1 MPIGVWTPRR
11 FTPEKNAK
19 ARTGGLEVAVR
30 AALKQK
36 SGIWFGWSGKV
47 ATHTKIAKQRVVH
60 DKIRIRQECAFDKYS
75 VRMTLCQE
83 ETVEDILGRAKS
95 LGIKFDRK
103 LDRPFKLQQLL
114 YDACYQRACMEEQFL
129 DTLIQ
134 GMMIEKIEEE
144 IDAELRKIRWP
155 KLSSNV
161 AA

>member
-1 MPIGVWTPRR
+1 
-11 FTPEKNAK
+11 
-19 ARTGGLEVAVR
+19 
-30 AALKQK
+30 
-36 SGIWFGWSGKV
+36 
-47 ATHTKIAKQRVVH
+47 
-60 DKIRIRQECAFDKYS
+60 
-75 VRMTLCQE
+75 
-83 ETVEDILGRAKS
+83 VEDILGRGRE
-95 LGIKFDRK
+95 LGIIFDRK